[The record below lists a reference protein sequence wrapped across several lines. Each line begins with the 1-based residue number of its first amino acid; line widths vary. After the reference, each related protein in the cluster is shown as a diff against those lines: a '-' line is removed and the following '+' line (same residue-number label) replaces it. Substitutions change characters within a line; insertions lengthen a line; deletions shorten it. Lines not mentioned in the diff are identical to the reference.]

1 MPLDSS
7 TGVAIEMCIK
17 NLEYS
22 DEAGLDP
29 SSTSLDP
36 SQSTKGYVVSAFTTK
51 RFYLEGVTFH
61 TDEFPSRARTF
72 SRSIITTSRGST
84 PDSKVTSFTRSS
96 KKNMWL
102 NIFWGSFSLQNSDGH
117 FFSAQVSPTQ
127 NMQTPLEA
135 NIINNLNE
143 SNPIMFAKLA
153 GRQEIRLKLK
163 QGEGVSGP
171 KVKPNY

>member
-1 MPLDSS
+1 MRFIDTIIRLEHVPRDSL
-7 TGVAIEMCIK
+7 TGVAIEICIK

-51 RFYLEGVTFH
+51 RFYLEGVTFC

-84 PDSKVTSFTRSS
+84 PDSKVTSFIRMTVNVNKDESVEKNFCEIFFATEFGWPIFFCTNIARSKHTDS
-96 KKNMWL
+96 SSRE
-102 NIFWGSFSLQNSDGH
+102 FYQ
-117 FFSAQVSPTQ
+117 
-127 NMQTPLEA
+127 
-135 NIINNLNE
+135 
-143 SNPIMFAKLA
+143 
-153 GRQEIRLKLK
+153 
-163 QGEGVSGP
+163 
-171 KVKPNY
+171 

>member
-1 MPLDSS
+1 MKVRFIDTIIRLEHVPLDSS

-36 SQSTKGYVVSAFTTK
+36 SQSTKGYVVSAFATK

-84 PDSKVTSFTRSS
+84 PDSKVTFFIELSERKET
-96 KKNMWL
+96 K
-102 NIFWGSFSLQNSDGH
+102 NIF
-117 FFSAQVSPTQ
+117 
-127 NMQTPLEA
+127 
-135 NIINNLNE
+135 
-143 SNPIMFAKLA
+143 
-153 GRQEIRLKLK
+153 
-163 QGEGVSGP
+163 
-171 KVKPNY
+171 